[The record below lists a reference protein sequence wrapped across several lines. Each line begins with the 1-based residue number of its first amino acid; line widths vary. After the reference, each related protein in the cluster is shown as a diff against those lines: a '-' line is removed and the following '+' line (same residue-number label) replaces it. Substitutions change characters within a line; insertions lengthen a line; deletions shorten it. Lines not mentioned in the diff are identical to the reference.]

1 MFYTCGVNH
10 KEIQRRFRSLSAFL
24 DERMRR
30 LVAAAESA
38 AIGYGGVSAV
48 ARATG
53 VSRRAITEGLKEL
66 SRQKVS
72 GEARLAQ
79 SRIRR
84 RGAGRKRAVD
94 KDPALLEDLDRL
106 VDPATRG
113 DPESPLRWTC
123 KSVRKLAE
131 ELQQEGHAVSYQ
143 TVAELLHEM
152 DYSLQANQ
160 KTLEGSRHAD
170 RDRQFEYV
178 NRKAQRYLKQGEPVI
193 SVDTKKKEWV
203 GDFKNAGRE
212 GHPKGQ
218 PEPVRVHDFEIRE
231 PGKGKVA
238 PYGVYDLGRNVGWV
252 SVGVDHDTAAFAVES
267 IRRWWRWMGRPS
279 YPKARR
285 LLITADSGGSNG
297 ARVRLWKW
305 ELQKLADET
314 GLQISV
320 CHFPPG
326 TNKWNKIEHRLFS
339 FISPNWRGK
348 PLISHEVIINLIAA
362 TTTAT
367 GLAVKSKLD
376 SNVYPSGLKVSDQQM
391 AELQLRRDRFHGD
404 WNYRLL
410 PRAQKLT

>member
-1 MFYTCGVNH
+1 VNH

-170 RDRQFEYV
+170 RDRQFEYI

-367 GLAVKSKLD
+367 GLAVKSNLD

>member
-1 MFYTCGVNH
+1 VPVDSSD
-10 KEIQRRFRSLSAFL
+10 IQRRFRSLAPFL

-30 LVAAAESA
+30 LVAAAESE

-53 VSRRAITEGLKEL
+53 VSRRAITEGMKDLHRRKT
-66 SRQKVS
+66 
-72 GEARLAQ
+72 ARKASSP

-84 RGAGRKRAVD
+84 EGAGRKRTID
-94 KDPALLEDLDRL
+94 KDPSLLEDLDRL
-106 VDPATRG
+106 VDPVTRG

-123 KSVRKLAE
+123 KSVRRLAE
-131 ELQQEGHAVSYQ
+131 ELRQEGHGVSYQ
-143 TVAELLHEM
+143 TVAELLHDL

-160 KTLEGSRHAD
+160 KTLEGSQHAD
-170 RDRQFEYV
+170 RDEQFRYI

-193 SVDTKKKEWV
+193 SVDTKKKELV

-212 GHPKGQ
+212 WQLKGQ
-218 PEPVRVHDFEIRE
+218 PEQVRVHDFQIRE
-231 PGKGKVA
+231 PEGGKVA

-267 IRRWWRWMGRPS
+267 IRRWWRWMGRPG
-279 YPKARR
+279 YPEAKR

-305 ELQKLADET
+305 ELQQLADET
-314 GLQISV
+314 GLEISV

-326 TNKWNKIEHRLFS
+326 TSKWNKIEHRLFS
-339 FISPNWRGK
+339 FISQNWRGK

-362 TTTAT
+362 TTSKT
-367 GLAVKSKLD
+367 GLAVRSGLD
-376 SNVYPSGLKVSDQQM
+376 PNSYPSGVKVTDKQM
-391 AELQLRRDRFHGD
+391 AELRLRRDAFHGD
-404 WNYRLL
+404 WNYGLL
-410 PRAQKLT
+410 PHS

>member
-1 MFYTCGVNH
+1 VNH
-10 KEIQRRFRSLSAFL
+10 EDIQQRFRSLSVFL

-30 LVAAAESA
+30 LVAAAESD

-53 VSRRAITEGLKEL
+53 VSRRAITEGLEEL
-66 SRQKVS
+66 HQQKSSR
-72 GEARLAQ
+72 EALPAQ

-84 RGAGRKRAVD
+84 KGAGRKRTVD
-94 KDPALLEDLDRL
+94 KDRTLLEDLDRL
-106 VDPATRG
+106 VDPSTRG

-131 ELQQEGHAVSYQ
+131 ELQHEGHAVSYQ

-160 KTLEGSRHAD
+160 KTLEGSQHAD
-170 RDRQFEYV
+170 RDQQFEYI

-193 SVDTKKKEWV
+193 SVDTKKKELV

-212 GHPKGQ
+212 WQPQDQ
-218 PEPVRVHDFEIRE
+218 PEKVRVHDFEIRQ
-231 PGKGKVA
+231 PDKGKIA

-267 IRRWWRWMGRPS
+267 IRRWWRWMGRRS
-279 YPKARR
+279 YPQAKK

-305 ELQKLADET
+305 ELQQLADET
-314 GLQISV
+314 GLEISV
-320 CHFPPG
+320 GHFPPG
-326 TNKWNKIEHRLFS
+326 TSKWNKIEHRLFS
-339 FISPNWRGK
+339 FISQNWRGK

-362 TTTAT
+362 TTTTT
-367 GLAVKSKLD
+367 GLSVKSKLD
-376 SNVYPSGLKVSDQQM
+376 TNRYPAGLKVSDQQM
-391 AELQLRRDRFHGD
+391 AELQLRRDKFHGD
-404 WNYRLL
+404 WNYRLE
-410 PRAQKLT
+410 PRS

>member
-1 MFYTCGVNH
+1 MNH
-10 KEIQRRFRSLSAFL
+10 SDIQRRFRSLAPFL

-30 LVAAAESA
+30 LVAASESK
-38 AIGYGGVSAV
+38 AIGYGGVSVV

-53 VSRRAITEGLKEL
+53 VSRRAITEGMKELKEPKK
-66 SRQKVS
+66 RKV
-72 GEARLAQ
+72 RLEET
-79 SRIRR
+79 RIRR
-84 RGAGRKRAVD
+84 RGAGRKRTVD
-94 KDPALLEDLDRL
+94 KDSSLLEDLDRL
-106 VDPATRG
+106 VDPVIRG

-123 KSVRKLAE
+123 KSVRRLAE

-143 TVAELLHEM
+143 TVAELLHAL

-160 KTLEGSRHAD
+160 KTVEGSQHAD
-170 RDRQFEYV
+170 RDEQFEYI

-193 SVDTKKKEWV
+193 SVDTKKKELV
-203 GDFKNAGRE
+203 GDFKNAGRDWE
-212 GHPKGQ
+212 LKGQ
-218 PEPVRVHDFEIRE
+218 PAEVRVHDFEIRQPE
-231 PGKGKVA
+231 KGKVA

-267 IRRWWRWMGRPS
+267 IRRWWRWMGTRS
-279 YPKARR
+279 YPQAKR

-305 ELQKLADET
+305 ELQKLADEI
-314 GLQISV
+314 GLEISV

-326 TNKWNKIEHRLFS
+326 TSKWNKIEHRLFS
-339 FISPNWRGK
+339 FISQNWRGK

-376 SNVYPSGLKVSDQQM
+376 TNTYPAGLKVSDQQM
-391 AELQLRRDRFHGD
+391 AELQLRRDKFHGD

-410 PRAQKLT
+410 PRS